1 MPVSNP
7 MFSSRFGFLMAAI
20 GFAVGLGNI
29 WRFPY
34 LTGENGGG
42 AFVIVYLLCVL
53 TIGVPIIIA
62 ELLIGRRGRLS
73 PPRALAAVA
82 KAEGVSVRWGW
93 LGSMNVLAA
102 FLIVGVYAVIVGWV
116 LRYLYLAA
124 TNSFVAMNAAT
135 AENLFAGTLA
145 NTGEALLW
153 TLLGLLITGGIIIGG
168 VQRGIER
175 AVRVLMP
182 MLFALLVLLAIYN
195 VFAGGFLE
203 ALRYL
208 FVPDFSVVTPSL
220 LLVAVGQAFFSI
232 GVAMA
237 GMMTFGA
244 YLPGHVSIPRSAVII
259 ALGDTLVALLA
270 GLVIFPAVF
279 HNGLDPAGGTGLI
292 FQTLP
297 VAFAQMPGAYVVG
310 LLFFL
315 LLSVAAITSMVGLIE
330 PITAWLC
337 EVTQWRRRHA
347 SALSLAAVTV
357 LSVVSALSYSG
368 WSGVQTFGMS
378 LSELLDFVPN
388 QLLLPIGGLLIA
400 VFAGWRMSIS
410 ASSQE
415 LGLANDSTAFRSF
428 QVLVRFFVPVVI
440 GVIFVTGLTT

>member
-1 MPVSNP
+1 MSATTAV
-7 MFSSRFGFLMAAI
+7 FSSRFGFLMAAI

-42 AFVIVYLLCVL
+42 AFVIMYLLCVL
-53 TIGVPIIIA
+53 MIGVPIIMA
-62 ELLIGRRGRLS
+62 ELLIGRRGRRS
-73 PPRALAAVA
+73 PPGSMAAVA
-82 KAEGVSVRWGW
+82 KAEGVSRRWRW

-116 LRYLYLAA
+116 LRYLYLALA
-124 TNSFVAMNAAT
+124 SGFADMT
-135 AENLFAGTLA
+135 AQSAGGVFDSTLA
-145 NTGEALLW
+145 DVSAMLLW
-153 TLLGLLITGGIIIGG
+153 TLLGLMITGGIIVGG

-195 VFAGGFLE
+195 IFAGGFVA

-208 FVPDFSVVTPSL
+208 FVPDFSLVTPGL

-244 YLPGHVSIPRSAVII
+244 YLPSDISIPRSALLI

-279 HNGLDPAGGTGLI
+279 HHGLDPAGGTGLI

-297 VAFAQMPGAYVVG
+297 VAFAQMPGGYVVSV
-310 LLFFL
+310 LFFL
-315 LLSVAAITSMVGLIE
+315 LLSVAAITSMVGLVE
-330 PITAWLC
+330 PINAWLA
-337 EVTQWRRRHA
+337 ETMGWRRQRA
-347 SALSLAAVTV
+347 AICALAGVAV
-357 LSVVSALSYSG
+357 LSVISGLSYGG
-368 WSGVQTFGMS
+368 WSQGQTFGMS
-378 LSELLDFVPN
+378 LGALLDFVPN

-400 VFAGWRMSIS
+400 VFAGWRMSGS
-410 ASSQE
+410 TTAKE
-415 LGLANDSTAFRSF
+415 LGLASESWLFRSWRL
-428 QVLVRFFVPVVI
+428 LVRFLVPGAI
-440 GVIFVTGLTT
+440 GAIFIFGLAT